1 MRNVTV
7 WSQVLAHG
15 FFKDFFYVQVL
26 NFLTILFQYTF
37 KESKTKQKK
46 IHAKQIQKI
55 PSIGLT
61 NKLKKENVGSC

>member
-26 NFLTILFQYTF
+26 NFLTILFQNTF

-46 IHAKQIQKI
+46 YMQNKYKKYLQLGSQI
-55 PSIGLT
+55 
-61 NKLKKENVGSC
+61 N

>member
-46 IHAKQIQKI
+46 YMQNKYKKYLQLGSQI
-55 PSIGLT
+55 
-61 NKLKKENVGSC
+61 N